1 MTSFCVP
8 VEQGMMKM
16 YRDFTV
22 QVAVLL
28 SLCVFQRL
36 FLTKHTH
43 THNGTGK
50 CETSSVD
57 GHSLYF
63 MIWSL

>member
-1 MTSFCVP
+1 MFVNTRDTTSFCVP

-22 QVAVLL
+22 RVAVLL

-36 FLTKHTH
+36 FLTTH
-43 THNGTGK
+43 TQGDR
-50 CETSSVD
+50 E
-57 GHSLYF
+57 
-63 MIWSL
+63 M